1 MSAPPLHIFASD
13 GTELVVRSDGLGG
26 AGCFD
31 TVLVY
36 VGQAN
41 VASEPGR
48 LTKDEAVALAR
59 QLLRHGL
66 PEREALRLLRCLG
79 EQPSQRRAEAELI
92 ADAYAGAI
100 EDAEAEGGYDEAAT
114 RWAQ

>member
-13 GTELVVRSDGLGG
+13 GTELVVRSDEP
-26 AGCFD
+26 AA
-31 TVLVY
+31 VSVY
-36 VGQAN
+36 VGQGHSIHDHG
-41 VASEPGR
+41 V
-48 LTKDEAVALAR
+48 LTPDEAVALAR